1 MALMD
6 NAQLM
11 KPFAITFV
19 TGNPK
24 KRDEVMRILAAGN
37 VQLPFEIENR
47 ELDLPEIQGEADD
60 IIREKC
66 RQAAEAAQGAVMCED
81 TLLCFNALHGLPG
94 PYCKWFLAKLG
105 VDGLH
110 NLLAAYDDKSAH
122 AKCIFA
128 LCAGP
133 RKPIRLFEGW
143 TLGKIVSARGD
154 NQFGWDPVFEPN
166 ESSGLTYAEMPL
178 ESKNKISHRY
188 RALVKLTDWLVLNAD
203 AFAAEISSPS
213 L

>member
-6 NAQLM
+6 DGQRT
-11 KPFAITFV
+11 KPLAITFV

-24 KRDEVMRILAAGN
+24 KREEVMHVLAAGN
-37 VQLPFEIENR
+37 DQLPFAVENR
-47 ELDLPEIQGEADD
+47 KLDLPEIQGEADD

-94 PYCKWFLAKLG
+94 PYCKWFVAKLG
-105 VDGLH
+105 LDGLY

-122 AKCIFA
+122 ARCIFA

-133 RKPIRLFEGW
+133 GKPVHLFEGR
-143 TLGKIVSARGD
+143 TLGKIVPARGD
-154 NQFGWDPVFEPN
+154 NQFGWDPVFEPD
-166 ESSGLTYAEMPL
+166 ESGGLTYAEMPK
-178 ESKNKISHRY
+178 EAKNIISHRY
-188 RALVKLTDWLVLNAD
+188 RALAKLTDWLVLNAD
-203 AFAAEISSPS
+203 AFAAEISSRSP
-213 L
+213 